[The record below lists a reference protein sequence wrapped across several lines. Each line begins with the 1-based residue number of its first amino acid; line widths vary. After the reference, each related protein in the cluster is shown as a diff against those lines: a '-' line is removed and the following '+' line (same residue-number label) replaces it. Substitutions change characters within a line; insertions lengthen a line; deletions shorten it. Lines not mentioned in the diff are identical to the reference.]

1 MTVSGLRDVS
11 VCVGVMGECMRDL
24 RRGGVM
30 GSGLRDVRV
39 CVEVMVACKRDS
51 DDTEG

>member
-1 MTVSGLRDVS
+1 MTVSGLRDVR
-11 VCVGVMGECMRDL
+11 VCVKVMGECLRDL

-39 CVEVMVACKRDS
+39 CAEVMVACMRDS
-51 DDTEG
+51 GDTEG